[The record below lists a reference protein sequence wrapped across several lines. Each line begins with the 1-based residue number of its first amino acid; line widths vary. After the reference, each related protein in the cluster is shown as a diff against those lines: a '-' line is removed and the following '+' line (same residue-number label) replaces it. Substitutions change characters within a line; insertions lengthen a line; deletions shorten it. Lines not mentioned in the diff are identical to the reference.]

1 MGKTLENPSDDQL
14 LENNILNEYFEY
26 TTKNCKRYGEKT
38 MAAYEMIRAMVKE
51 ATEKKNETGNECVE
65 NVK

>member
-1 MGKTLENPSDDQL
+1 
-14 LENNILNEYFEY
+14 
-26 TTKNCKRYGEKT
+26 